1 MGRQS
6 KQLTD
11 NFDHTMKVAQDFEY
25 AVAPYT
31 RLLNIAFGVGSSIML
46 LAFILYKQSMLDV
59 PYLIGM
65 ILFVFDLYAPT
76 KALYSESS
84 RFTVMSSCLDRIEDV
99 FRENELNDNGKEEFP
114 VSSEYE
120 IEMKDVSFAYGKK
133 EVLHHVNFHL
143 KKGEML
149 ALAAPSGS
157 GKSTIASLLT
167 RFWNVS
173 QGEVCIHGR
182 NVKDV
187 QLASLMKQISM
198 VSQRVY
204 LFQDTIYNNIAMA
217 KPDATKEEVIEV
229 AKKARCYDF
238 IMELENGFDTLIG
251 EGGASLSGGEK
262 QRISIARC
270 ILKDSPIIIQEAIM
284 ELCKGKTLIVIAHR
298 LHTIEKANQ
307 ILVIDQ
313 GSIVQSG
320 THEELLKE
328 KGLYQKLVN
337 KSESV
342 YKLTNQPG

>member
-1 MGRQS
+1 
-6 KQLTD
+6 
-11 NFDHTMKVAQDFEY
+11 
-25 AVAPYT
+25 
-31 RLLNIAFGVGSSIML
+31 ML

-76 KALYSESS
+76 KALFSESS

-143 KKGEML
+143 KEGEML
-149 ALAAPSGS
+149 ALAGPSGS

-167 RFWNVS
+167 RFWDVL

-187 QLASLMKQISM
+187 QLASLMNQISM

-217 KPDATKEEVIEV
+217 KPDAIKEEVIEA

-251 EGGASLSGGEK
+251 EGGASLSGSEK

-270 ILKDSPIIIQEAIM
+270 ILKDSPIIILDEATANVDADNESYIQEAIM
-284 ELCKGKTLIVIAHR
+284 ELCKGKTLIVIALR

-307 ILVIDQ
+307 ILVID
-313 GSIVQSG
+313 
-320 THEELLKE
+320 
-328 KGLYQKLVN
+328 
-337 KSESV
+337 
-342 YKLTNQPG
+342 

>member
-149 ALAAPSGS
+149 ALAGPSGS

-167 RFWNVS
+167 RFWDVS

-187 QLASLMKQISM
+187 QLASLMNQISM
-198 VSQRVY
+198 ASQRVY

-217 KPDATKEEVIEV
+217 KPDATKEEVIEA